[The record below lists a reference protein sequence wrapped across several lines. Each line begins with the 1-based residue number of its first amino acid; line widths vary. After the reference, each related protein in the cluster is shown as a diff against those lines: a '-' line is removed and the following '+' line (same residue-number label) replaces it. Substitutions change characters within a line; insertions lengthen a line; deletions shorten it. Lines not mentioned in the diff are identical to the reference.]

1 MTVFSAR
8 SALVRMLGVFGP
20 GLVVMLAD
28 TDAGS
33 LITAAQSGAQW
44 GYKLLPLQLALIPVL
59 FIVQELTVRL
69 GLVTGKGHGELIL
82 QRYGRGWATLSVTT
96 LAIASLGA
104 LITEFAGVAGVG
116 ALFGVPAWA
125 SVGPAVL
132 VLLLIA
138 WTGSYRRVERVA
150 LILGAFE
157 LVFLAVV
164 WAAHPNG
171 AVMMRDLSHA
181 PWHNQHFLYLAAA
194 NVGAV
199 IMPWMVFYQQSAAV
213 DKGLGIRD
221 LRLARWDTAWGAAI
235 TQLVMASVLIT
246 TAAAFAR
253 RPPQSLETVQQ
264 IAAGLTIIIGQ
275 LSGKLLFAL
284 GVLGASLVAAVV
296 VSLAAAWGVGE
307 VAGYRRSL
315 EDRPREAPWFY
326 AVYSFAMVGS
336 GTVVVSGIN
345 LVRLSV
351 AVEVMNALLLP
362 VVLGFLFLLAR
373 TSLPASHR
381 LSGGYAVLVGGVLL
395 ITSGFGVFSVIA
407 GL

>member
-1 MTVFSAR
+1 M
-8 SALVRMLGVFGP
+8 GP

-44 GYKLLPLQLALIPVL
+44 GYALLPLQLALIPVL

-69 GLVTGKGHGELIL
+69 GLVTGKGHGELIM
-82 QRYGRGWATLSVTT
+82 QRYGRGWALLSVST
-96 LAIASLGA
+96 LAVASLGA
-104 LITEFAGVAGVG
+104 LVTEFAGVAGVG
-116 ALFGVPAWA
+116 TLFGLPAWA

-132 VLLLIA
+132 ALLLIA

-157 LVFLAVV
+157 LVFLGVV
-164 WAAHPNG
+164 WAAHPSG
-171 AVMMRDLSHA
+171 EAILRDITSV
-181 PWHNQHFLYLAAA
+181 PWRNPHLLYLAAA

-213 DKGLGIRD
+213 DKGLGVQD
-221 LRLARWDTAWGAAI
+221 LRLARWDTAWGALI
-235 TQLVMASVLIT
+235 TQLVMAAVLIT
-246 TAAAFAR
+246 TAAAFTGRA
-253 RPPQSLETVQQ
+253 PQSLESVGQ
-264 IAAGLTIIIGQ
+264 IASGLSRALGP
-275 LSGKLLFAL
+275 LSGRLLFAL
-284 GVLGASLVAAVV
+284 GVLGASLLAAVV

-307 VAGYRRSL
+307 VAGFRRSL

-326 AVYSFAMVGS
+326 TVYSVALLGS
-336 GTVVVSGIN
+336 GAVVISGVN
-345 LVRLSV
+345 LIRLSV

-373 TSLPASHR
+373 TSLPPPYR
-381 LSGGYAVLVGGVLL
+381 LSGGSAVLVGGVLL
-395 ITSGFGVFSVIA
+395 ITSGFGVFSVVS
-407 GL
+407 GLLSP